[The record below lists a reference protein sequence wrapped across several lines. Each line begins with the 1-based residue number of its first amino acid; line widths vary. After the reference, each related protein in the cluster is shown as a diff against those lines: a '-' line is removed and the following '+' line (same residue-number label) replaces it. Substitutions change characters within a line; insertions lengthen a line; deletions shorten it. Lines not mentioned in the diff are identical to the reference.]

1 MKRDFLKNFDGLS
14 TEAIDAIM
22 AENGRDIQAER
33 SKYEDYDSI
42 KTRLSQAEA
51 TIAGWKD
58 KTPDDYSAEIT
69 KLQQQLADTKAQ
81 AERDLADAHFVAS
94 LDKAIT
100 AAGGRSTKAI
110 SALLDLEGLKNEKDT
125 EKALTSAI
133 ERLKK
138 EESYLFVD
146 NSTPPRFGAGA
157 GNNGAGLNGQP
168 DFAAQLRAAAG
179 LKNKDNKK

>member
-1 MKRDFLKNFDGLS
+1 MKRDFLKNFDGLT

-42 KTRLSQAEA
+42 KTRLAQAES
-51 TIAGWKD
+51 TIAAWKD

-81 AERDLADAHFVAS
+81 AERDLADAHFGAAV
-94 LDKAIT
+94 DKAIA
-100 AAGGRSTKAI
+100 AAGGRNAKAI
-110 SALLDLEGLKNEKDT
+110 TALLDLEGIKAEKDQ
-125 EKALTSAI
+125 EKAMTKAI
-133 ERLKK
+133 EALKEK
-138 EESYLFVD
+138 ESYLFTS
-146 NSTPPRFGAGA
+146 NETPPRFGAGA
-157 GNNGAGLNGQP
+157 GNNGAGMNGQP

-179 LKNKDNKK
+179 LKNKDKK